1 MDLQN
6 VDDLT
11 LRRFLGARDLDVE
24 KASAMYMKHLA
35 WRRTIGGFK
44 SNSTQ
49 QGFHARI
56 GCPVLIV
63 FGAKHFPDKR
73 SIDELKRLVVFCLDK
88 LCSRI
93 PDGEE
98 KFITIVDLKEVGYS
112 NIDVRG
118 YIAALSILQ
127 DNYPERLMK
136 MFILHAPYI
145 FMKAWK
151 IVCPFIDKRINEKI
165 IFVEKKKVRHTLM
178 EEIEESQLP
187 EIYGGKLQ
195 LFPIQD
201 G

>member
-1 MDLQN
+1 
-6 VDDLT
+6 
-11 LRRFLGARDLDVE
+11 
-24 KASAMYMKHLA
+24 MYMKHLA
-35 WRRTIGGFK
+35 WRRTFVPEGSISASEV
-44 SNSTQ
+44 SNQ
-49 QGFHARI
+49 IAHNKVFMQGTDKR